1 MSHLWQKR
9 SHQNKSRKGNYFRL
23 VVKIKPCIVSG
34 INLSKIFRD
43 DLLPALPSFCR
54 CSATSL
60 IESCSTLEV
69 IMWGRPLLP
78 FWCLSPC
85 SAALQFLQKCSTA
98 VWSTRLL
105 AWKKISLPWTT
116 AACLT
121 LRFSWCSFINPGH
134 LAETVMI
141 TSVPPDVK
149 MMSSAFPPTIL
160 ATFSLDWWIIALALA
175 PRNKKDLYK
184 NYFLRY
190 NIVSWALRRKI
201 RDKQHEEINLEF
213 SFWFKWPHLLY

>member
-121 LRFSWCSFINPGH
+121 LRFSWCSFINPEWKRSLGGNSNDH
-134 LAETVMI
+134 LCSTWCEN
-141 TSVPPDVK
+141 DVFC
-149 MMSSAFPPTIL
+149 FPSNHSRHIL
-160 ATFSLDWWIIALALA
+160 SGLMNHCFGFST
-175 PRNKKDLYK
+175 
-184 NYFLRY
+184 
-190 NIVSWALRRKI
+190 
-201 RDKQHEEINLEF
+201 
-213 SFWFKWPHLLY
+213 